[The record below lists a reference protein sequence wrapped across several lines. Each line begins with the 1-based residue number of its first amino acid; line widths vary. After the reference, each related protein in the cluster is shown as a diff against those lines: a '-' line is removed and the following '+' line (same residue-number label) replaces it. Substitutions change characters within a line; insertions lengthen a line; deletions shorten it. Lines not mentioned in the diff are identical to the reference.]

1 MRKWLSVIGDCHS
14 ERNAYLHM
22 IRECEYSI
30 QIGDLDFDYDWLVSK
45 GVDVSRHRWLPGNHD
60 NYDLA
65 FASPHC
71 LGDFGTHS
79 VPEFGDVFYVR
90 GAWSI
95 DHMARSAVPRKIGK
109 VLYPKNYWPDLEE
122 LSTEQGQAALALYE
136 QVKPEFM
143 ITHECPLSIVS
154 CVTNPRVAAQFGYYQ
169 SVIATRT
176 NQLLEAMLDKH
187 KPKVWIFGH
196 YHRQWDQKIDQTVFM
211 CIDICRRVDFDKNF
225 LSDLNAQEKQ

>member
-95 DHMARSAVPRKIGK
+95 DHMARMPCLARSARYSTQRITGRIS
-109 VLYPKNYWPDLEE
+109 KNSRPNKGRRRSL
-122 LSTEQGQAALALYE
+122 
-136 QVKPEFM
+136 F
-143 ITHECPLSIVS
+143 
-154 CVTNPRVAAQFGYYQ
+154 TNR
-169 SVIATRT
+169 
-176 NQLLEAMLDKH
+176 
-187 KPKVWIFGH
+187 
-196 YHRQWDQKIDQTVFM
+196 
-211 CIDICRRVDFDKNF
+211 
-225 LSDLNAQEKQ
+225 